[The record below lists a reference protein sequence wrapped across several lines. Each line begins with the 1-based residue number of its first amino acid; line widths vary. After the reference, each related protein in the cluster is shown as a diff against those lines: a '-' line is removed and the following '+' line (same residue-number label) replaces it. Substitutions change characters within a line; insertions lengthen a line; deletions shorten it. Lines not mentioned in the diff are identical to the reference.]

1 MAAMDRSKPVFM
13 WTQGLRLLLWEIM
26 EKFMELRAAAKEL
39 HFLDPSFPMHESEA
53 QTREGAYLKILS
65 CFPPGRMT
73 LSEIARQ
80 YSQLKDKIT
89 NQKKADKQHEDFM
102 EKQRPTAPSSASV
115 HSQSSELN
123 SSTPSAAPIYRPLS
137 PAMSPNAIPSFSQD
151 RESRAPRSADEA
163 FKSEDNGALD
173 DSSNGPRRHS
183 ESNPQTLSDASELS
197 SGASLIDQQR
207 RNSVSNHPSTLERPP
222 STTLKDRQYLHRSMR
237 SPLPPSPNSP
247 QNAWNA
253 SGNNKSVATIVGR
266 RPREGSGSDATASR
280 LPKSHLQQS
289 ITTPGYEPSAVQSN
303 PNPRPIPAPI
313 QQAIYD
319 SLLRAQ
325 GGPAKKIRM
334 SYRAQAEDEAAR
346 AQRSYEEHTKSFPM
360 QPQPLTQRGSTSQP
374 RGIYQDRLP
383 SQQHSIYQSSA
394 DQPVSERP
402 PVAGKRESLDWE
414 WKNGDRRR
422 EASSVATKKWRSS
435 QNQSIK
441 VEKMEGEKMEG
452 EDIGGRWQLE
462 EQQRRVAVQKE
473 RLQEEQRKLELLV
486 QVKQEQ
492 EQQQQEPTYER
503 QQEYQ
508 DVQHE
513 ESYPRAPIQLPER
526 RTEKTRPL
534 VQHHDPIHPR
544 SYPQQC
550 HPSPDAHPHHGPHH
564 SRLQSEDQCD
574 SWDKA
579 WRPQHSATE
588 ASMTGSPTDDA
599 SSRAYMQAQPS
610 LRRLAPMPGSPTPY
624 SDPTYLTPA
633 YMEWCERVNSRGTR
647 TEVEPSKPP
656 ISFKHWEA
664 PRSRPR

>member
-1 MAAMDRSKPVFM
+1 MKESWETKKLVYKNILPEWIRELESQRNHMIAMLMTRVEAEGAALGLNPARDQKHSTDAMDRSKPVFM

-173 DSSNGPRRHS
+173 DSSN
-183 ESNPQTLSDASELS
+183 
-197 SGASLIDQQR
+197 
-207 RNSVSNHPSTLERPP
+207 
-222 STTLKDRQYLHRSMR
+222 
-237 SPLPPSPNSP
+237 
-247 QNAWNA
+247 
-253 SGNNKSVATIVGR
+253 
-266 RPREGSGSDATASR
+266 
-280 LPKSHLQQS
+280 
-289 ITTPGYEPSAVQSN
+289 GYEPSAVQSN

-526 RTEKTRPL
+526 L
-534 VQHHDPIHPR
+534 
-544 SYPQQC
+544 
-550 HPSPDAHPHHGPHH
+550 
-564 SRLQSEDQCD
+564 
-574 SWDKA
+574 
-579 WRPQHSATE
+579 
-588 ASMTGSPTDDA
+588 
-599 SSRAYMQAQPS
+599 
-610 LRRLAPMPGSPTPY
+610 
-624 SDPTYLTPA
+624 
-633 YMEWCERVNSRGTR
+633 
-647 TEVEPSKPP
+647 PSKSRRSSTSRSSSFPP
-656 ISFKHWEA
+656 A
-664 PRSRPR
+664 V